1 MAELFDRLVADGYG
15 RPFALSAA
23 QRDCRD
29 LTRSVLN
36 DVLFSRQREKHVR
49 DVKVCV
55 GGFAEYDAD
64 EPLDESCFSQ
74 LQFFTPYTHDLVFF
88 VDRYD
93 FLVKCV
99 AHGVCKVAEGFERR
113 YAATLAAVLDNGT
126 APTTVTTLEEIA
138 QRVATGG
145 ARVTTT
151 STSPIAGASVASG
164 ACAECDGVVVV
175 TATTADSVSAEPVEL
190 AVDDAGRVAAFYG
203 QAMAL
208 TVEKGVAPPVPAPH
222 DFGIDALRKKLADLE
237 FEQRKLDCAR
247 GEMPSLMGWE
257 EKQNEI
263 DRLREASA
271 AIVAERHRVD
281 EELEAAEAARR
292 KACLDLVVRS
302 AADAAAASEP
312 RDDTHVAVPT
322 ALEVV
327 ASSSPRN
334 EL

>member
-1 MAELFDRLVADGYG
+1 
-15 RPFALSAA
+15 
-23 QRDCRD
+23 
-29 LTRSVLN
+29 
-36 DVLFSRQREKHVR
+36 
-49 DVKVCV
+49 
-55 GGFAEYDAD
+55 
-64 EPLDESCFSQ
+64 
-74 LQFFTPYTHDLVFF
+74 
-88 VDRYD
+88 
-93 FLVKCV
+93 
-99 AHGVCKVAEGFERR
+99 
-113 YAATLAAVLDNGT
+113 
-126 APTTVTTLEEIA
+126 
-138 QRVATGG
+138 
-145 ARVTTT
+145 
-151 STSPIAGASVASG
+151 
-164 ACAECDGVVVV
+164 
-175 TATTADSVSAEPVEL
+175 VEL